1 MKKIFLFETP
11 SDAVGHGIGTYAN
24 QLIEALAE
32 KESFFKL
39 YFVKIVFNEADDFS
53 VRPINANVDEV
64 KISFKDKIIKPNVE
78 VPIKPILA
86 RKIFCLL
93 GEFFNNPT
101 DTVFHLNFV
110 LQYELGK
117 LAREYDFKLIYTNH
131 VSLWRVF
138 YENDYEKFLK
148 EWSDRTPKDDKEKV
162 RITSIQF
169 EKRIYQIANHV
180 ICLNEDSK
188 SFMKE
193 YYSEDAAEKISV
205 IANGL
210 NLKSLVKKLNVVAQ
224 KKKMGFGEE
233 DFIFLFTGRMNKQK
247 GLDLLIKTFGKLLK
261 KIPNAK
267 LLIVGAG
274 DFGVYTKM
282 CADFCARV
290 VFSGYVD
297 KSKINNYYAI
307 ADVGMVPSFTEQ
319 SSYVVLE
326 MLANQLP
333 IIVSDIPAF
342 AKPFEDKLNVIKVKT
357 DTLGRVDEKSLSA
370 QMLALYQNQQL
381 RMKLSKNGQL
391 LFNQHFTAEQ
401 MAEKTLQLYLS

>member
-39 YFVKIVFNEADDFS
+39 YFVKIVFNETDDFS
-53 VRPINANVDEV
+53 IKPINTNVNEV
-64 KISFKDKIIKPNVE
+64 KISFKDKLIKPNVE

-93 GEFFNNPT
+93 GEFFNDPA
-101 DTVFHLNFV
+101 DVVFHLNFV

-117 LAREYDFKLIYTNH
+117 LAKEYDFKLVYTNH

-148 EWSDRTPKDDKEKV
+148 EWSSAAPKDDKEKM

-169 EKRIYQIANHV
+169 EKRMYQIADHI

-188 SFMKE
+188 SFMKKH
-193 YYSEDAAEKISV
+193 YSENAIEKISV

-210 NLKSLVKKLNVVAQ
+210 NLKNPVKKLNVAAQ
-224 KKKMGFGEE
+224 KRKMGFGED
-233 DFIFLFTGRMNKQK
+233 DFIFLFAGRMNKQK
-247 GLDLLIKTFGKLLK
+247 GLDLLVKTFGKLLK

-290 VFSGYVD
+290 IFAGYVD
-297 KSKINNYYAI
+297 KSKINNYYSI
-307 ADVGMVPSFTEQ
+307 ANVGLVPSFTEQ

-326 MLANQLP
+326 MLSNQLP

-342 AKPFEDKLNVIKVKT
+342 EKPFEDKINVIKAET
-357 DTLGRVDEKSLSA
+357 DTLGRVDEKSLA
-370 QMLALYQNQQL
+370 TQMLNLYKNPEL
-381 RMKLSKNGQL
+381 RDKLSNNGNT
-391 LFNQHFTAEQ
+391 LFEAHFTAKQ
-401 MAEKTLQLYLS
+401 MAEKTIELYL

>member
-24 QLIEALAE
+24 QLIAALAE

-39 YFVKIVFNEADDFS
+39 YYVKIVFNEADEFL
-53 VRPINANVDEV
+53 VKPINANVDEV
-64 KISFKDKIIKPNVE
+64 KISFRDKLIKPNVE

-93 GEFFNNPT
+93 EEFFSDPA

-117 LAREYDFKLIYTNH
+117 LAREYDFKLIYANH

-138 YENDYEKFLK
+138 YENDYEKFTK
-148 EWSDRTPKDDKEKV
+148 EWSNASPKDDKEKMRV
-162 RITSIQF
+162 TSIQV
-169 EKRIYQIANHV
+169 EKRMYQIADHV

-188 SFMKE
+188 SFMQE
-193 YYSEDAAEKISV
+193 YYGESDIEKISV

-210 NLKSLVKKLNVVAQ
+210 NLKSFVRKTNIAALKL
-224 KKKMGFGEE
+224 KMGFAKD
-233 DFIFLFTGRMNKQK
+233 DFIFLFAGRMNKQK
-247 GLDLLIKTFGKLLK
+247 GLDLLIDTFGKLLK

-274 DFGVYTKM
+274 DYGVYTKM

-290 VFSGYVD
+290 VFAGYVN

-307 ADVGMVPSFTEQ
+307 ADVGLVPSITEQ

-326 MLANQLP
+326 MLASQLP
-333 IIVSDIPAF
+333 LIVSDIPAF
-342 AKPFEDKLNVIKVKT
+342 ARPFEDKLNVIKVKT
-357 DTLGRVDEKSLSA
+357 DSFGRVDEKNLSA
-370 QMLALYQNQQL
+370 QMLGLYQSQQL
-381 RMKLSKNGQL
+381 RAKLSENGQL
-391 LFNQHFTAEQ
+391 LFKTHFTAKQ
-401 MAEKTLQLYLS
+401 MAEKTLKLYLS

>member
-39 YFVKIVFNEADDFS
+39 YFVKIVFNEVDDFS
-53 VRPINANVDEV
+53 IRKINVNVEEI
-64 KISFKDKIIKPNVE
+64 KISFKDKLIKPNVE

-93 GEFFNNPT
+93 GEFFNDPA
-101 DTVFHLNFV
+101 DVVFHLNFV

-117 LAREYDFKLIYTNH
+117 LAKEYDFKLIYTNH

-148 EWSDRTPKDDKEKV
+148 EWNNAMPKDDKEKMRV
-162 RITSIQF
+162 TSIQF
-169 EKRIYQIANHV
+169 EKKMYQIADQV

-188 SFMKE
+188 SFMKKH
-193 YYSEDAAEKISV
+193 YSENAIEKISL

-210 NLKSLVKKLNVVAQ
+210 NLKSPVKKLNVAAQ
-224 KKKMGFGEE
+224 KKKMGFDE
-233 DFIFLFTGRMNKQK
+233 DAFIFLFAGRMNKQK

-267 LLIVGAG
+267 LLIVGSG

-282 CADFCARV
+282 CADFCGSV
-290 VFSGYVD
+290 VFAGYVD

-307 ADVGMVPSFTEQ
+307 ANVGLVPSFTEQ

-326 MLANQLP
+326 MLSNQLP

-342 AKPFEDKLNVIKVKT
+342 EKPFKDKINVLKAET
-357 DTLGRVDEKSLSA
+357 DSLGRVDEKSLA
-370 QMLALYQNQQL
+370 TQMLNLYKNPEL
-381 RMKLSKNGQL
+381 RNNLSKNGKT
-391 LFNQHFTAEQ
+391 LFEAHFTARH
-401 MAEKTLQLYLS
+401 MAEKTIQLYLS

>member
-24 QLIEALAE
+24 QLIKALAE
-32 KESFFKL
+32 KENFFKL

-53 VRPINANVDEV
+53 IRPINANVDEV
-64 KISFKDKIIKPNVE
+64 KISFKDKLIKPNVE

-93 GEFFNNPT
+93 GEFFNDPT
-101 DTVFHLNFV
+101 DIVFHLNFV

-117 LAREYDFKLIYTNH
+117 LAKEYDFKLIYTNH

-138 YENDYEKFLK
+138 YENDYKKFLK
-148 EWSDRTPKDDKEKV
+148 EWSNEVPKDDKEKM

-169 EKRIYQIANHV
+169 EKRMYQIADHI

-193 YYSEDAAEKISV
+193 HYSENAIEKISV

-210 NLKSLVKKLNVVAQ
+210 NLKNPVKKLNVAAQ
-224 KKKMGFGEE
+224 KRKMGFDED
-233 DFIFLFTGRMNKQK
+233 DFIFLFAGRMNKQK
-247 GLDLLIKTFGKLLK
+247 GLDLLVKTFGKLLK
-261 KIPNAK
+261 RIPNAK

-290 VFSGYVD
+290 VFAGYVD

-307 ADVGMVPSFTEQ
+307 ANVGLVPSFTEQ

-326 MLANQLP
+326 MLSNQLP

-342 AKPFEDKLNVIKVKT
+342 EKPFKDKINVIKAET
-357 DTLGRVDEKSLSA
+357 DALGRVNEKNLA
-370 QMLALYQNQQL
+370 TQMLNLYKNQEL
-381 RMKLSKNGQL
+381 RNKLSENGKI
-391 LFNQHFTAEQ
+391 LFDEHFTARQ
-401 MAEKTLQLYLS
+401 MAEKTIQLYLN